1 MNNHI
6 LNDNKV
12 LYSINH
18 HLQPLPDDYGIET
31 QEKQEEEPKQK
42 KKVTVPI
49 KKPVKS
55 DNLKG
60 YLPNISYSHSINDSR
75 LFDLAIEKGTK
86 LSDGSTILRPISENP
101 AFKKNAKLVPSS
113 EKGKYDVVS
122 TAYSNGSAYRYVDAV
137 LTEQQVKENP
147 FLYAGQIKKVDD
159 NKYEITHFNDKK
171 EPVTETLNFKEC
183 LNILRAKHS
192 II

>member
-18 HLQPLPDDYGIET
+18 HLQALPDDYGVET
-31 QEKQEEEPKQK
+31 QEQQEEPKQK
-42 KKVTVPI
+42 KEVTVPI
-49 KKPVKS
+49 KKHVKS

-60 YLPNISYSHSINDSR
+60 YLPNISYVHNVNDSK
-75 LFDLAIEKGTK
+75 LFDLEIEKGTK
-86 LSDGSTILRPISENP
+86 LSDGSTLLRPVIKNP
-101 AFKKNAKLVPSS
+101 AFNKNVRLVPSS
-113 EKGKYDVVS
+113 EKGKYDLIG
-122 TAYSNGSAYRYVDAV
+122 TAFSNGSAYKYVEAV
-137 LTEQQVKENP
+137 LTEQQVKGNP

-171 EPVTETLNFKEC
+171 EPVTETLDFKEC
-183 LNILRAKHS
+183 LNILRAEHS